1 MFETS
6 LQAKI
11 IVPMAVALGFA
22 VLYATLVT
30 LILVPCLYMILEDFK
45 ALFITLFKF
54 IGRVFSRKGRNT
66 GPTDTTHSE
75 A

>member
-1 MFETS
+1 
-6 LQAKI
+6 
-11 IVPMAVALGFA
+11 
-22 VLYATLVT
+22 LVT

-66 GPTDTTHSE
+66 GPTDTSPSE
-75 A
+75 V

>member
-6 LQAKI
+6 LQARI

-30 LILVPCLYMILEDFK
+30 LVLVPCLYMILEDLRAKFGWVGK
-45 ALFITLFKF
+45 KISGLFKRKKP
-54 IGRVFSRKGRNT
+54 ITVDSSPSR
-66 GPTDTTHSE
+66 